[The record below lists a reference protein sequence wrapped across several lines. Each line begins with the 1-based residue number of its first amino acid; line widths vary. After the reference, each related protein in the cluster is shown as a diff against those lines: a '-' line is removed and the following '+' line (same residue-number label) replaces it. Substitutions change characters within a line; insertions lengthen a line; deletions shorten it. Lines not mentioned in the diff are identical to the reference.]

1 MNDYS
6 INGIN
11 SANVKQPLPVKAG
24 LGGKA
29 DNELEKMGSM
39 PVSQTPSDN
48 TKPTGRRR
56 TESKEVRRQQLINA
70 TIDSIAQNG
79 IGGTTMST
87 VTEIAGL
94 SLGIVNFHFK
104 SKQNLLEETLLFLA
118 KEHHE
123 QWLDAFDNAGL
134 SAPEKL
140 LAIVDAHFH
149 PRICSPK
156 KLAVWFA
163 FFGEAG
169 RRKVY
174 RKLINDIDL
183 ERYSIALRLCS
194 EIAEDGGYDDMPPRQ
209 VANILEALYDG
220 IWLELLTYPENFRRT
235 EARDHIVAFL
245 SKVYPDHFR
254 MPEFKSGS

>member
-1 MNDYS
+1 MGCIRVRQS
-6 INGIN
+6 
-11 SANVKQPLPVKAG
+11 P
-24 LGGKA
+24 
-29 DNELEKMGSM
+29 NEKTNPE
-39 PVSQTPSDN
+39 
-48 TKPTGRRR
+48 GRRR
-56 TESKEVRRQQLINA
+56 TESKEVRRQQLIDA

-123 QWLDAFDNAGL
+123 QWLEAIENAGL

-149 PRICSPK
+149 PQICTPK

-163 FFGEAG
+163 FFGEVG

-174 RKLINDIDL
+174 RSLINDIDQ
-183 ERYSIALRLCS
+183 ERYNIALRLCS
-194 EIAEDGGYDDMPPRQ
+194 EIAAGGEYTDMPPRQ

-220 IWLELLTYPENFRRT
+220 IWLELLTYPENFRRI
-235 EARDHIVAFL
+235 EARDHITGFL
-245 SKVYPDHFR
+245 SKVYPGHFR
-254 MPEFKSGS
+254 MPGFNNGD

>member
-1 MNDYS
+1 MQVRQVPIDS
-6 INGIN
+6 
-11 SANVKQPLPVKAG
+11 S
-24 LGGKA
+24 
-29 DNELEKMGSM
+29 
-39 PVSQTPSDN
+39 
-48 TKPTGRRR
+48 KPKGRRR

-70 TIDSIAQNG
+70 TIDSIAKNG

-118 KEHHE
+118 HEHHE
-123 QWLDAFDNAGL
+123 QWLDAFNQAGL

-149 PRICSPK
+149 PQICSSK

-169 RRKVY
+169 RREVY
-174 RKLINDIDL
+174 RKLIKNIDL
-183 ERYSIALRLCS
+183 ERYNIALRLCS
-194 EIAEDGGYDDMPPRQ
+194 EIAADGGYDDLPPRH

-220 IWLELLTYPENFRRT
+220 IWLELLTYPDDYQLT
-235 EARDHIVAFL
+235 EARDHILAVL
-245 SKVYPDHFR
+245 SKIYPGHFQT
-254 MPEFKSGS
+254 PEFKTDG

>member
-1 MNDYS
+1 MGCIRVRQS
-6 INGIN
+6 PIE
-11 SANVKQPLPVKAG
+11 KTK
-24 LGGKA
+24 
-29 DNELEKMGSM
+29 LE
-39 PVSQTPSDN
+39 
-48 TKPTGRRR
+48 GRRR
-56 TESKEVRRQQLINA
+56 TESKEVRRQQLIDA

-123 QWLDAFDNAGL
+123 QWLEAFDNAGL
-134 SAPEKL
+134 SASEKL

-149 PRICSPK
+149 PQICTPK

-174 RKLINDIDL
+174 RSLINDIDQ
-183 ERYSIALRLCS
+183 ERYNIALRLCS

-209 VANILEALYDG
+209 VANVLEALYDG
-220 IWLELLTYPENFRRT
+220 IWLELLTYPENFRRP

-254 MPEFKSGS
+254 MPEFKHGG

>member
-1 MNDYS
+1 M
-6 INGIN
+6 
-11 SANVKQPLPVKAG
+11 
-24 LGGKA
+24 
-29 DNELEKMGSM
+29 
-39 PVSQTPSDN
+39 
-48 TKPTGRRR
+48 
-56 TESKEVRRQQLINA
+56 RRQQLIDA

-104 SKQNLLEETLLFLA
+104 SKQKLLEETLLFLA
-118 KEHHE
+118 NEHHE
-123 QWLDAFDNAGL
+123 QWLVAFDNAGL

-149 PRICSPK
+149 PQICTPK

-174 RKLINDIDL
+174 RNLINDIDQ
-183 ERYSIALRLCS
+183 ERYNIALRLCS
-194 EIAEDGGYDDMPPRQ
+194 EISEDGGYDDIPPMQ

-220 IWLELLTYPENFRRT
+220 IWLELLTYPENFQRSV
-235 EARDHIVAFL
+235 AQDHIAAFL

-254 MPEFKSGS
+254 MPAFINGD